1 MKDVVVMKMKKK
13 LAGGSFT
20 ARISLFTLAI
30 LLSVLPKSFALQ
42 AQESKSQKALKIPVT
57 YICTDKPIGEVLI
70 TLAEQAGIDIVKS
83 PLVTGNVTVKLTAV
97 PLEEALDN
105 ILTSNNYT
113 YVATE
118 NMIRVVSV
126 PEILALE
133 EKYVTRVYKLT
144 YSDVNDVAAALDKFV
159 SGKGKVAFNKA
170 TSHIMVTD
178 TPDRI
183 SGIDK
188 FIEQIDQKTQQVLV
202 EVRIY
207 DVTAN
212 EGFDL
217 SPQWFLGTNSPLE
230 TTTNNKTS
238 TRTRV
243 STEAPSSLLRTH
255 NTTTNTEGQ
264 EASADQAFKLN
275 PGEILQIVP
284 DELRTFSNETIENET
299 ENQQILNPDG
309 YNSNKKVNTSKTTST
324 KMKRDPFVSGSFD
337 RTTGGTLNFG
347 ILNNS
352 IDLEFALSV
361 LKTQVESKLLANPR
375 VLVLDNESANFEIVR
390 EIPYRELMQVS
401 RQNPIT
407 YTAFKNVGVHLKV
420 TPHIARDGVIKLRIS
435 PEFGVLVGQDADA
448 APIVD
453 SRRADTVALI
463 DDGQTIVIGGLRQKM
478 ISKDVSKVPILADL
492 PFIGGIFKGETEAV
506 KNNELVIFIS
516 AKIVNKPQLSGPEA
530 KTLDATEILPP
541 TISKTWLEKQKDKE
555 LAAQKPSDSNEI
567 SDILQKL
574 LKSKE

>member
-1 MKDVVVMKMKKK
+1 MKIKIYPFRGFVY
-13 LAGGSFT
+13 
-20 ARISLFTLAI
+20 SLFISIMFA
-30 LLSVLPKSFALQ
+30 LLCSVLLQ
-42 AQESKSQKALKIPVT
+42 VSIVQAEEQKSQKALKTPVT
-57 YICTDKPIGEVLI
+57 YTCTDKPIAEVLI
-70 TLAEQAGIDIVKS
+70 ALAEQAGIDIVKS
-83 PLVTGNVTVKLTAV
+83 PLVIGNVTVKLTAV
-97 PLEEALDN
+97 PLAEALDN
-105 ILTSNNYT
+105 ILAANNFT

-144 YSDVNDVAAALDKFV
+144 YTDVNDVAAALDKFV
-159 SGKGKVAFNKA
+159 SGKGRVAFNRA

-212 EGFDL
+212 EGFEL
-217 SPQWFLGTNSPLE
+217 TPQWFLGRNTPLKTI
-230 TTTNNKTS
+230 TTRQTS
-238 TRTRV
+238 TATRV
-243 STEAPSSLLRTH
+243 DTKAPDSLLRAHDTQ
-255 NTTTNTEGQ
+255 TNTEGQ
-264 EASADQAFKLN
+264 EASKDQAFVLD
-275 PGEILQIVP
+275 PGEILQIIP
-284 DELRTFSNETIENET
+284 DEIRTFSNETIEKET
-299 ENQQILNPDG
+299 ENQQIINPDG
-309 YNSNKKVNTSKTTST
+309 YDSDKKVNTSTTNFT
-324 KMKRDPFVSGSFD
+324 RMKRDPFVSGSFD
-337 RTTGGTLNFG
+337 RTTGGTLNFS
-347 ILNNS
+347 ILNNA
-352 IDLEFALSV
+352 IDLEFALNV

-390 EIPYRELMQVS
+390 ELPYRELLQVS

-435 PEFGVLVGQDADA
+435 PEFGVLVAQAADG
-448 APIVD
+448 APVVD

-463 DDGQTIVIGGLRQKM
+463 DDGQTIVMGGLRQKT
-478 ISKDVSKVPILADL
+478 ISKNASKVPVLADL
-492 PFIGGIFKGETEAV
+492 PFIGGIFKGESEAV

-516 AKIVNKPQLSGPEA
+516 AQIVGSPQLSAVEA
-530 KTLDATEILPP
+530 QTLDATEFIPP
-541 TISKTWLEKQKDKE
+541 SMSKTWLEKQKEKE
-555 LAAQKPSDSNEI
+555 LPARKPADTNEI

-574 LKSKE
+574 LKPKE